1 MFVHSRDRRNCCY
14 RSVVGSTE
22 IVSPL
27 SAEDRWDA
35 EPLGHKAVTLVD
47 EAGEYAVANGE
58 AGRFEEM
65 LGRRY

>member
-1 MFVHSRDRRNCCY
+1 M
-14 RSVVGSTE
+14 VGSTE
-22 IVSPL
+22 IVSSL

>member
-1 MFVHSRDRRNCCY
+1 VHSRDRRNCCY

-22 IVSPL
+22 TVLSL

-35 EPLGHKAVTLVD
+35 KPLVHKVVTLVD
-47 EAGEYAVANGE
+47 EAGEYAVADGE
-58 AGRFEEM
+58 VGRFEEM